1 MKKSITMVAVA
12 SLVGASAMASDLE
25 SVHERSSYYFGL
37 DLGSNLAQ
45 QVGVD
50 RIDLEAVILG
60 LNDGLD
66 GTEPRLSLEELSE
79 AVMALQQ
86 ELASEMEEQS
96 ASLREPGDQFLA
108 ENAEREEVV
117 VTPSGLQYEVVEE
130 GEGDTEPTA
139 SDIVRVHYH
148 GTLIDGTVFDSS
160 VERGQPVEFPLDA
173 VIPGWTEG
181 VQLMKE
187 GDKFR
192 FYIPSDLAY
201 RGQSVGEIP
210 PYSVLIF
217 EVELLEIL

>member
-12 SLVGASAMASDLE
+12 LLISASAMASDLE
-25 SVHERSSYYFGL
+25 SVYERSSYYFGL
-37 DLGSNLAQ
+37 DLGSNLAD
-45 QVGVD
+45 QVGADRVD
-50 RIDLEAVILG
+50 LDAIIMG

-66 GTEPRLSLEELSE
+66 GEEPRISLDDLSE

-96 ASLREPGDQFLA
+96 ATLREPGDEFLA
-108 ENAEREEVV
+108 ENAERDG
-117 VTPSGLQYEVVEE
+117 VTVTSSGLQYEILES
-130 GEGDTEPTA
+130 GEGDAEPTA

-181 VQLMKE
+181 VQLMTE

-192 FYIPSDLAY
+192 FYIPPDLAY
-201 RGQSVGEIP
+201 RAQSVGEIP